1 MIPRKI
7 SKAVIPVAGLGTRM
21 LPVTKELPKEL
32 LPILSKPLIQ
42 HIVEEAIEA
51 GISEIIFITRN
62 GKEAIKN
69 HFDNNYELESY
80 LNEKGKKDVLKKLP
94 NYIFKKIH
102 FFSVLQKKPLGLGHA
117 ILTAEHIIQNESFA
131 VLLPDEFLISKNKN
145 SDLKRM
151 LSNYKT
157 FNQNQILV
165 EKVPKKNTSQYG
177 VVKLRANKL
186 TINNPQNIIDIVE
199 KPLLKD
205 ALSNKRVVGRYIFS
219 SSIFKYLK
227 KTKPGKDNE
236 IQLTDSIKEKIIK
249 EKNSFQATLSN
260 SEIYDCGSL
269 KGFVGA
275 NIALGLK
282 DKALKKH
289 IMESLN

>member
-62 GKEAIKN
+62 GKEAVKN

-80 LNEKGKKDVLKKLP
+80 LNEKGKKDILKKLP

-151 LSNYKT
+151 LSNFKT

-165 EKVPKKNTSQYG
+165 EKVPKKNISQYG
-177 VVKLRANKL
+177 VVKVRANKL

-205 ALSNKRVVGRYIFS
+205 AFSNKRVVGRYIFS

>member
-80 LNEKGKKDVLKKLP
+80 LNEKGKKDILKKLP

>member
-21 LPVTKELPKEL
+21 LPVTKELPKEM
-32 LPILSKPLIQ
+32 LPVLSKPLIQ

-69 HFDNNYELESY
+69 HFDNNYELDSY
-80 LNEKGKKDVLKKLP
+80 LNKKGKKDILKKLP

-151 LSNYKT
+151 LSNYNN

-165 EKVPKKNTSQYG
+165 EKVPKKNISQYG
-177 VVKLRANKL
+177 VIKLRANKL

-205 ALSNKRVVGRYIFS
+205 APSNKRVVGRYIFS

-236 IQLTDSIKEKIIK
+236 IQLTDSIKEKIKK

-275 NIALGLK
+275 NIASGLR
-282 DKALKKH
+282 DQELKKY
-289 IMESLN
+289 ITEILK